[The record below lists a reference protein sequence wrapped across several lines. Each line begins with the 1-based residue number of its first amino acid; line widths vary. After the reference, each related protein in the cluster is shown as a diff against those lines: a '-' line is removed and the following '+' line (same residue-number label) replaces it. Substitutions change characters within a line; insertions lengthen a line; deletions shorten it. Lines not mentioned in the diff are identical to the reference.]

1 MAAGKF
7 RQLRLLLWKNWL
19 FTLRSWKATALQ
31 LLAPCLFI
39 LLVTILS
46 LLPISYH
53 DDLSPAPKTI
63 GVLPKCTSWNKQ
75 PCVSLVVLQIGLLDT
90 SISCANETLNGFA
103 KATGLG
109 RDDIITHL
117 GENDTINIEELKK
130 FQNQSNTTQAAILF
144 LQCTL
149 SPPNLNYVI
158 FYNSS
163 RALRFQQIAFGSPN
177 KPDGRVEI
185 QSIIDST
192 FIGLVSKKEITF
204 NISAADF
211 PIIYQQPSKESKQAS
226 ASIIFMFAAISFQF
240 IMMMYNVVSEKDLK
254 LRQGLKLIGLK
265 DSVYWLSWA
274 ITGLIIAL
282 ISTLV
287 LMASGYA
294 CQLSFFWNTN
304 FLINFLLFFIYSG
317 SMVPLAFFASV
328 FIKSV
333 SLAVSIAMLIFV
345 IGLLVM
351 TLLSNSFLLTQLF
364 ATASVRGLVVVLSFL
379 PPFHLA
385 KAIADIGIA
394 GSDTDANGLPQTPH
408 HYGWAEFVTTR
419 KAIIFTFSPNS
430 SDDNAMTN
438 YETFDMPPTY
448 YAFVYMVLDAL
459 LYGVLAWYLDAVLR
473 GNHGIPRKFYFFLLP
488 SYWLGGNKATSSP
501 CVPALMGSA
510 AKGADNDDDD
520 MLVLNAPKEA
530 ERIGE
535 DALVVDRLTKFFTTG
550 FLRKK
555 KVAAVNQLS
564 LKVKKNEM
572 LALLGHNGAGKST
585 TINMLTGLLEPDE
598 GNALFYGLSI
608 MNDLD
613 TIKSMLGVC
622 PQHDVLWEELTAR
635 EHMLLFA
642 QLKDIAPQQMEDEM
656 NRLLDAVQLSH
667 VADYR
672 VSTFS
677 GGMKRRLSVALSF
690 LGDPKIMFLDEPTTG
705 MDPQVRREIWNLIL
719 KMKPGRVTIMT
730 THAMDEADILGDVI
744 AIMANGS
751 LKVMG
756 TSVSLKNNYAGY
768 NIELIVKEPFL
779 NDVKDLVKQMLPN
792 AVLKST
798 MLDVEGGNLLSYN
811 LPPNQSAM
819 IVPFFKHLE
828 SDREVSEKLH
838 DYFISQTTLEEVFM
852 NVTLEHYHPTMTA
865 ASNTLEV
872 HN

>member
-63 GVLPKCTSWNKQ
+63 GVLPKCT
-75 PCVSLVVLQIGLLDT
+75 DT

-103 KATGLG
+103 K
-109 RDDIITHL
+109 
-117 GENDTINIEELKK
+117 EPIEHYSSCKKGAWFRVLLLPILNWQPLAALKIK
-130 FQNQSNTTQAAILF
+130 AILF

-211 PIIYQQPSKESKQAS
+211 PIIYQQPSKESKQLS
-226 ASIIFMFAAISFQF
+226 HFKF

-304 FLINFLLFFIYSG
+304 FLINFF
-317 SMVPLAFFASV
+317 
-328 FIKSV
+328 
-333 SLAVSIAMLIFV
+333 SIAMLIFV

-852 NVTLEHYHPTMTA
+852 NV
-865 ASNTLEV
+865 S
-872 HN
+872 

>member
-39 LLVTILS
+39 VLVTILS

-75 PCVSLVVLQIGLLDT
+75 PCVSLVVLGYLDDDVS
-90 SISCANETLNGFA
+90 SISCANETLNHFS

-109 RDDIITHL
+109 GDDIISYL
-117 GENDTINIEELKK
+117 GDSNYTIDELKK

-144 LQCTL
+144 LECNLDLPSL
-149 SPPNLNYVI
+149 SYVI

-185 QSIIDST
+185 QSIIDSS
-192 FIGLVSKKEITF
+192 FIGLVTNKEVSF

-240 IMMMYNVVSEKDLK
+240 IIMMYNVVSEKDLK
-254 LRQGLKLIGLK
+254 LRQGLKLVGLK

-317 SMVPLAFFASV
+317 SMIPLAFFASV

-364 ATASVRGLVVVLSFL
+364 ATVSVRGLVVVLSFL

-394 GSDTDANGLPQTPH
+394 GSDTDTNGLPQTPH
-408 HYGWAEFVTTR
+408 HYGWSEFVATR
-419 KAIIFTFSPNS
+419 KAIIFTFGANS
-430 SDDNAMTN
+430 SDDNAITN

-448 YAFVYMVLDAL
+448 YAFVYMLLDAL

-488 SYWLGGNKATSSP
+488 SYWFGGNKVSSSP
-501 CVPALMGSA
+501 CVPTLAG
-510 AKGADNDDDD
+510 AKGGGDDDDD
-520 MLVLNAPKEA
+520 MLLLNAPKEA

-535 DALVVDRLTKFFTTG
+535 NALVIDRLTKFFTSG
-550 FLRKK
+550 FFSRK
-555 KVAAVNQLS
+555 KVAAVDQLS
-564 LKVKKNEM
+564 LSVKKNEM
-572 LALLGHNGAGKST
+572 LVLLGHNGAGKST
-585 TINMLTGLLEPDE
+585 TINMLTGLLEPDK

-608 MNDLD
+608 KDDLD

-642 QLKDIAPQQMEDEM
+642 QLKDIPPQQMEEEIS
-656 NRLLDAVQLSH
+656 RLLEAVQLSH

-779 NDVKDLVKQMLPN
+779 NEMKDLVRQRLQN

-798 MLDVEGGNLLSYN
+798 ALGVEGGHLLSYN

-852 NVTLEHYHPTMTA
+852 NVTLEHYHGSTMTA
-865 ASNTLEV
+865 ASNATLV
-872 HN
+872 AI